1 MPILSFKDLDVWQ
14 MSMTLA
20 EDFYYLTGTFP
31 RSEIYT
37 MTAQIR
43 RAAGSIPANIAEGHG
58 LESGRSFIRSLRI
71 AQGSLK
77 ELETHLMLSERV
89 KLTTEERA
97 APLLEKCQ
105 RIGKMLR
112 SLIRSLQATTKR
124 EAASGSI
131 RHSPFAIRVRG

>member
-1 MPILSFKDLDVWQ
+1 VANGEWGNRSNEEGASMPILSFKDLEVWQ

-20 EDFYYLTGTFP
+20 EDCYHLTAAFP
-31 RSEIYT
+31 RSEVYS

-43 RAAGSIPANIAEGHG
+43 RAAGSVPANIAEGHG
-58 LESGRSFIRSLRI
+58 RESTGSFIQSLRI

-89 KLTTEERA
+89 KLTTA
-97 APLLEKCQ
+97 NCTAPLLDKCH

-112 SLIRSLQATTKR
+112 SLIRSLQAGG
-124 EAASGSI
+124 SGNE
-131 RHSPFAIRVRG
+131 

>member
-1 MPILSFKDLDVWQ
+1 VPILSFKDLDVWQ

-20 EDFYYLTGTFP
+20 EDCYHLTAAFP
-31 RSEIYT
+31 RAEVYS

-43 RAAGSIPANIAEGHG
+43 RAAASVPANIAEGHG
-58 LESGRSFIRSLRI
+58 RESKGSFVQSLRI

-89 KLTTEERA
+89 KLTTGEHT

-105 RIGKMLR
+105 RVGKMLR
-112 SLIRSLQATTKR
+112 ALIRSLQAR
-124 EAASGSI
+124 GSGN
-131 RHSPFAIRVRG
+131 G